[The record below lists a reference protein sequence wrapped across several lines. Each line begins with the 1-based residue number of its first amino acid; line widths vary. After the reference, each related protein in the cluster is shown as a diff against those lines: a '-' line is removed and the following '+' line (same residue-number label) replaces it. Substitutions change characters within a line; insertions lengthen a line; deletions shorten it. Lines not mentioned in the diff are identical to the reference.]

1 MRLIISV
8 IPNTRGKNRGSTKAI
23 LSLHIGMVQKLEETK
38 FIFFKK
44 KKKKVCSTEDRTQR
58 LPHARLAL

>member
-44 KKKKVCSTEDRTQR
+44 KKKVCSTEDRTQR

>member
-44 KKKKVCSTEDRTQR
+44 KKKFVVPRTGPR
-58 LPHARLAL
+58 DSHMPG